1 MSPDLAHWKS
11 SGFEINLNEKTIF
24 FQKAGKGDAVVCIHG
39 FPTASFDFFPIWKGL
54 TEEFQLIAPDLLGLG
69 FSDKPDRPISVRDQA
84 DMIEALC
91 LAENITSAHILAHD
105 LGDTI
110 AQELLA
116 RSIERKAK
124 VNWKSCLLLNGG
136 LFPETH
142 RPLLIQKLLISP
154 LGKWVAQL
162 TSKKTFKR
170 NMTRVFSEA
179 HPPST
184 ELIDDYW
191 YLLTYKDGVLVLPRL
206 IRYMAERSVNRE
218 RWVGALQKAKIPIRL
233 INGNQD
239 PISGLHMTQRYAELI
254 PNPDI
259 IHLSNLGHYPHVEA
273 PKEVIHHII
282 SFLNQNA

>member
-11 SGFEINLNEKTIF
+11 SGFEIKLNENTIF
-24 FQKAGKGDAVVCIHG
+24 FQKAGKGDVLVCIHG
-39 FPTASFDFFPIWKGL
+39 FPTASFDFLPIWKSLSEG
-54 TEEFQLIAPDLLGLG
+54 FQLIAPDLLGLG

-91 LAENITSAHILAHD
+91 LAENISSAHILAHD
-105 LGDTI
+105 LGDTV

-116 RSIERKAK
+116 RSIEGNAK
-124 VNWKSCLLLNGG
+124 VNWKCCLLLNGG

-154 LGKWVAQL
+154 LGKWVAKL
-162 TSKKTFKR
+162 TSKKTFQR
-170 NMTRVFSEA
+170 NMTRVFSKA

-184 ELIDDYW
+184 ELIDDFW
-191 YLLTYKDGVLVLPRL
+191 SLLTYKEGVRVLPRL

-218 RWVGALQKAKIPIRL
+218 RWVGAIQNAKIPIRL
-233 INGNQD
+233 INGNHD
-239 PISGLHMTQRYAELI
+239 PISGLHMTERYAELI
-254 PNPDI
+254 PQPDI

-273 PKEVIHHII
+273 PKEVLHHVIL
-282 SFLNQNA
+282 FLNQNA